1 MTAGI
6 GNAQCS
12 HFYRQRSLHVKQV
25 FMLLLISGPT
35 QANTDKEIESYNSKK
50 VRKSAA
56 NYIDILL
63 LTFIDEWL
71 HDNNSQHQEWLD
83 VTSHNS
89 GNLTVLMKEWRTSL
103 YEWIGTVHINSTAE
117 QMKQKSPLLTRKRE
131 NRFIRVAVQSCNI
144 TVISKCKA
152 GLE

>member
-25 FMLLLISGPT
+25 FMLLSISGPT

-63 LTFIDEWL
+63 LTFIDELL
-71 HDNNSQHQEWLD
+71 HHMLWQQQSTPG
-83 VTSHNS
+83 VT
-89 GNLTVLMKEWRTSL
+89 
-103 YEWIGTVHINSTAE
+103 
-117 QMKQKSPLLTRKRE
+117 
-131 NRFIRVAVQSCNI
+131 
-144 TVISKCKA
+144 
-152 GLE
+152 